1 MKIYLDSCMLIY
13 LLDGPEPFSQAVAS
27 AMRGA
32 RGAAFCLS
40 DLVRLEC
47 LVDPIRRGDKK
58 QRNVFDAQFQRM
70 TYLSLSPPVFD
81 LAAELRAQHRI
92 KTPDAIHA
100 AAAIL
105 NGCDEFWTN
114 DRRLAALEPRIA
126 LRVLPEVTP

>member
-1 MKIYLDSCMLIY
+1 VKLYVDSCILIY
-13 LLDGPEPFSQAVAS
+13 LVDGPDPLSQAVAK

-32 RGAAFCLS
+32 RGATFCLS

-47 LVDPIRRGDKK
+47 LVDPIRRGDEEKRK
-58 QRNVFDAQFQRM
+58 VFEAQFQRL
-70 TYLSLSPPVFD
+70 TCLPLIPPVFD
-81 LAAELRAQHRI
+81 LAAELRARHHL

-100 AAAIL
+100 ATAIFH
-105 NGCDEFWTN
+105 GCNEFWTN